1 MDMVQLTRWDPFREI
16 DNLQREVNQLFETFP
31 TLERRSRNNYT
42 FAPAAELHET
52 SDAVQLKLEV
62 PGIDPKDLDIQ
73 ATAESVSI
81 SGERKSEETSEDG
94 GIHRSEFYY
103 GKFQR
108 VIPLPC
114 RIQNN
119 NIEANYKDGVLHL
132 NLPKA
137 EEEKNKVVKVDI
149 KS

>member
-1 MDMVQLTRWDPFREI
+1 MVQLTRWDPFRDI
-16 DNLQREVNQLFETFP
+16 DNLQQEVNQLFDTFP
-31 TLERRSRNNYT
+31 ALDRRSRSKNYT
-42 FAPAAELHET
+42 FSPAAELHET
-52 SDAVQLKLEV
+52 SDAVQLKLEI
-62 PGIDPKDLDIQ
+62 PGIDPNNLDIQ
-73 ATAESVSI
+73 AGAESVSI
-81 SGERKSEETSEDG
+81 SGERKSENKSEEG

-119 NIEANYKDGVLHL
+119 NVEANYKDGILHL